1 MIVPSVL
8 RELAPQDR
16 PRVGAALVRL
26 GLIVSIGCL
35 TLIGPHASGS
45 LGNLAGLTAVGVAL
59 SALEWTFVR
68 RIGAQFELPAHY
80 VGDLGLLTAALLW
93 GGGQKEQFAPL
104 YLLVVAAAGSSS
116 GLGSGLLCGSL
127 SALVYPGALWFSRA
141 TGSYEG
147 VDWARVSVLSLVFLS
162 VGSLAGMLAHHARA
176 QREALLDA
184 EVRLQQLQLDTE
196 CIVRSM
202 SSGLLMVDGSGTVVI
217 CNPAAEEI
225 LGLPPRS
232 CMGRHFTEALPRG
245 LGPFGRMIEMALSR
259 GRVHLRAE
267 VDIIRGNHHG
277 APLGVSTSVL
287 READGSRRG
296 VVAIFQDLT
305 ESRELARRA
314 RRMATLAAVGELSA
328 GVAHEIRNCLNPITG
343 CIEMLRSDT
352 AVTGES
358 RRLMD
363 LITLEGERLNQFIGE
378 LLDFARMEEI
388 HPGETQVG
396 SLLEE
401 VARLLECHPKR
412 KARQTVEVKLDGP
425 GLACVDLE
433 QMKRVFVNLG
443 LNALEAMPEQGTL
456 RLKLET
462 IGEGPAS
469 EIAVAFEDTGPGIR
483 PEHLKEIFEPFFTT
497 KREGTGLGLSLARQ
511 VVERHGGKIVAENR
525 EGGGARLQ
533 VSLPREMVELPLKSA
548 A

>member
-1 MIVPSVL
+1 MFVPSAL
-8 RELAPQDR
+8 RDIAPEDR
-16 PRVGAALVRL
+16 PRLGATLVRL
-26 GLIVSIGCL
+26 GLLVLIGCL
-35 TLIGPHASGS
+35 TLLGPHASGS
-45 LGNLAGLTAVGVAL
+45 LGNLAGLAAVAVAL

-80 VGDLGLLTAALLW
+80 LGDLGLLTAALLW

-116 GLGSGLLCGSL
+116 GLGSGLLCGTL
-127 SALVYPGALWFSRA
+127 SALVYPAALWFSRA

-147 VDWARVSVLSLVFLS
+147 ADWARVSVLSLVFLS

-176 QREALLDA
+176 QREALLTA
-184 EVRLQQLQLDTE
+184 ETRLQQMQLDTE

-232 CMGRHFTEALPRG
+232 CVGRHFNEAMPRSLLPFSGMIDLALTRG
-245 LGPFGRMIEMALSR
+245 T
-259 GRVHLRAE
+259 VHLRAE
-267 VDIIRGNHHG
+267 VEVLRGNQRG

-287 READGSRRG
+287 READGTRRG

-343 CIEMLRSDT
+343 CIEMLRSDQ

-378 LLDFARMEEI
+378 LLDFARMEEV
-388 HPGETQVG
+388 HASETPVG

-412 KARQTVEVKLDGP
+412 KAHQSVVVKVDGP
-425 GLACVDLE
+425 GIAFVDLE
-433 QMKRVFVNLG
+433 QLKRVFVNLG
-443 LNALEAMPEQGTL
+443 LNALEAMPERGTL
-456 RLKLET
+456 RLLLET
-462 IGEGPAS
+462 LGDGPAS
-469 EIAVAFEDTGPGIR
+469 ELAVAFEDTGPGIR

-525 EGGGARLQ
+525 EGGGARLL
-533 VSLPREMVELPLKSA
+533 VSLPCEMVELPLKSA